1 MIHETRQTRQ
11 AGETC
16 HGTEETIPYCS
27 GTDCAEWEDC
37 HGDRLRGYSARASD
51 WREAFGL

>member
-1 MIHETRQTRQ
+1 MIQEIPQTPD

-27 GTDCAEWEDC
+27 GTDCAEWKDC

-51 WREAFGL
+51 WREVCGV